1 MLSLE
6 VETADKKPEVADES
20 RSGGQGTTPG
30 GESTCT
36 SGHRGGEGCRVL
48 VLDTGAT
55 NHMSI
60 SRTAFKDLHTAVYD
74 NYSVG
79 ACTFHEVAAWTQR
92 SSYSTKSVLWYG
104 RANSEI
110 HNSKW
115 KNN

>member
-1 MLSLE
+1 VVRVLLQE
-6 VETADKKPEVADES
+6 EKVLAHL
-20 RSGGQGTTPG
+20 GT
-30 GESTCT
+30 E
-36 SGHRGGEGCRVL
+36 EEKDARVL

-60 SRTAFKDLHTAVYD
+60 SRTAFKDLHTVVYD